1 MVLLY
6 IYIFFINTHRC
17 KTHTRGRISTH
28 VPVSCFF
35 FFLCI
40 SLSRCGVAT
49 CYSFFGFVT
58 GKNLPL
64 EKSLRTNVFAVLS
77 RTIFLCATFQR
88 SVRPINSTA
97 NSLIRGNCAADTRA
111 VWRKTKGRPL
121 ATAAKR
127 QENRPKRKSGSPL
140 AIEGEVERGG
150 GEREWEWNGWKMPD
164 TLIAVIIAG
173 LRRGRRGVVK
183 ILIPGT
189 MARLRGV
196 EVR

>member
-1 MVLLY
+1 MEEAGLAMQTTTGHLSSMYTTVGNYRDVTVALIFFSRRRRRSSVRLQATRLGAFLSLCLSLCMVLLY

-111 VWRKTKGRPL
+111 V
-121 ATAAKR
+121 
-127 QENRPKRKSGSPL
+127 
-140 AIEGEVERGG
+140 
-150 GEREWEWNGWKMPD
+150 
-164 TLIAVIIAG
+164 
-173 LRRGRRGVVK
+173 
-183 ILIPGT
+183 
-189 MARLRGV
+189 
-196 EVR
+196 

>member
-1 MVLLY
+1 MRMTTGHLSSMYTTLGNYRDVTVALIFFEASETLERPLAGDSTRRIPFSVPFSLYGSIIY

-28 VPVSCFF
+28 VPVF

-77 RTIFLCATFQR
+77 RTIFLCATKR
-88 SVRPINSTA
+88 STDQLDGQFFDSEK
-97 NSLIRGNCAADTRA
+97 LCRGYSSRLT
-111 VWRKTKGRPL
+111 
-121 ATAAKR
+121 
-127 QENRPKRKSGSPL
+127 EN
-140 AIEGEVERGG
+140 
-150 GEREWEWNGWKMPD
+150 
-164 TLIAVIIAG
+164 
-173 LRRGRRGVVK
+173 
-183 ILIPGT
+183 
-189 MARLRGV
+189 
-196 EVR
+196 

>member
-1 MVLLY
+1 MLLFFSRRRRRSSVRSQATRLGAFLSLCLSLCMVLLY

-28 VPVSCFF
+28 VPVFF

-77 RTIFLCATFQR
+77 RTIFLCATKR
-88 SVRPINSTA
+88 STDQLNGQFFDSEKPC
-97 NSLIRGNCAADTRA
+97 RGYSSRLT
-111 VWRKTKGRPL
+111 
-121 ATAAKR
+121 
-127 QENRPKRKSGSPL
+127 EN
-140 AIEGEVERGG
+140 
-150 GEREWEWNGWKMPD
+150 
-164 TLIAVIIAG
+164 
-173 LRRGRRGVVK
+173 
-183 ILIPGT
+183 
-189 MARLRGV
+189 
-196 EVR
+196 